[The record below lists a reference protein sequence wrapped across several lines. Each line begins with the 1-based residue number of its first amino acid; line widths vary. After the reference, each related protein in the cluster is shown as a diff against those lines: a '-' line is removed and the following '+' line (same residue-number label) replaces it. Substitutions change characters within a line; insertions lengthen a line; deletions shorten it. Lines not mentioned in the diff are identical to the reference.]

1 MNKVIY
7 KLYKLG
13 LCVLLLILFTNLWVE
28 YVASDKVFNNTKD
41 IPYNKVGVLLGT
53 SKYLANG
60 QENLFYRY
68 RIAAAVKLY
77 NSGKIKY
84 IVVSGDNGSK
94 YYDEPTTFKNDLIKH
109 GIPASN
115 IFLDYAGFRTLD
127 SVVRAKAIFEQYRF
141 TVISQQFHNE
151 RAVAIGKLKGL
162 QVIGF
167 NAKDVKGQS
176 GLKVKIRELLA
187 RVKVLVDEIT
197 FKQPKFYG
205 DPVKIPN

>member
-1 MNKVIY
+1 MNKIIY

-13 LCVLLLILFTNLWVE
+13 LCVLLLIMLTNIWVE
-28 YVASDKVFNNTKD
+28 SIASNKVFNSTHD

-53 SKYLANG
+53 SKYLVTG
-60 QENLFYRY
+60 QENLFYKY
-68 RIAAAVKLY
+68 RIKAAVELY

-84 IVVSGDNGSK
+84 IIVSGDNGSK
-94 YYDEPTTFKNDLIKH
+94 YYDEPTTFKKDLIKH
-109 GIPASN
+109 GVPANS

-127 SVVRAKAIFEQYRF
+127 SVVRAKAIFNQHSF

-151 RAVAIGKLKGL
+151 RAIAIGKLKGL
-162 QVIGF
+162 QVIGY

-176 GLKVKIRELLA
+176 GLKVKIRELFA

-197 FKQPKFYG
+197 FKQPKFLG
-205 DPVKIPN
+205 DPVRIPN